1 MHLAPPPSPGSRIQ
15 ELGDT
20 LVVRFR
26 PRRCWGDAENP
37 PPIATLMIKSP
48 AASGSRC
55 AVDSTLRIGA
65 TMVETLNRAVTAER
79 QERTS
84 YLPRRLEV
92 GSPLAV
98 ESGRPLLGR
107 PRRTGSTE

>member
-1 MHLAPPPSPGSRIQ
+1 
-15 ELGDT
+15 
-20 LVVRFR
+20 
-26 PRRCWGDAENP
+26 
-37 PPIATLMIKSP
+37 MIKSP

-55 AVDSTLRIGA
+55 AADSTLRIGA